1 MSKKSTI
8 SHVPV
13 GNGDMT
19 LIKIASGDSF
29 YTVLVDMNIRD
40 SASDDDEQC
49 DALSA
54 LHGLLEKDETGRP
67 YVDVLLLT
75 HPDQD
80 HIRGFNEHFFR
91 GKPEDYVSPKAGELH
106 KIFVCEIW
114 SSPLVFRRKSI
125 NFPLCQDAVDFNA
138 EARRRVKLYRECRR
152 IGEEGNRIRIIGEDE
167 NNKNDDIK
175 EIVYK
180 TDSVISKLNEVNI
193 QELGTTVLGP
203 LSDDEFGD
211 DVEHDKNR
219 SSIIMKWAIASHGY
233 TNANN
238 HILLGGDAGVVV
250 WETLWDKYLYKP
262 DIFQYDLLVAP
273 HHCSWHTLSHDSF
286 KESDDPKVST
296 KAKSALG
303 QVKQGGVVV
312 SSSNEIKNND
322 NDPPNHKAK
331 EEYKSIVAPVSGI
344 FRCLADH
351 KPCLLYTSPSPRD
364 S

>member
-8 SHVPV
+8 SHIPV

-40 SASDDDEQC
+40 SASDDEEQC

-91 GKPEDYVSPKAGELH
+91 GKLEDYVSPKAGELH

-138 EARRRVKLYRECRR
+138 EARRRV
-152 IGEEGNRIRIIGEDE
+152 
-167 NNKNDDIK
+167 
-175 EIVYK
+175 
-180 TDSVISKLNEVNI
+180 
-193 QELGTTVLGP
+193 
-203 LSDDEFGD
+203 
-211 DVEHDKNR
+211 
-219 SSIIMKWAIASHGY
+219 SSI
-233 TNANN
+233 
-238 HILLGGDAGVVV
+238 
-250 WETLWDKYLYKP
+250 
-262 DIFQYDLLVAP
+262 
-273 HHCSWHTLSHDSF
+273 
-286 KESDDPKVST
+286 VS
-296 KAKSALG
+296 
-303 QVKQGGVVV
+303 
-312 SSSNEIKNND
+312 
-322 NDPPNHKAK
+322 
-331 EEYKSIVAPVSGI
+331 
-344 FRCLADH
+344 ADG
-351 KPCLLYTSPSPRD
+351 
-364 S
+364 